1 MKLIDEKELYFFG
14 NNIFS
19 RIIAKFVMWL
29 FAIKQCERIYN
40 DVYDTDP
47 EKFTDGFFT
56 YLNSSY
62 HLVEKELQ
70 NIPTKGS
77 AIVISNHPTGTYDG
91 MVMVNALLKVRPD
104 VKFMVNSMIDRIEPI
119 KPYFINVNPFNS
131 KSATNLRGMRE
142 CKEHLDQGGLL
153 VLFPAGQISSYRKP
167 FGHIEDRVWT
177 PSMIKFIKNNDAPVV
192 PVFLGGY
199 NSTLFHLVGLIH
211 PFLRTAMIPRETTN
225 KKNVHFGVRIGTP
238 ISHKRVEEF
247 ANVAQL
253 GEYLRAS
260 VYAMNEYVTSETWTN
275 PIINE
280 KISEVDISDISPSA
294 NTDLINKELAAIKEF
309 ELFSHGTMS
318 VYFTTST
325 IIPVIMT
332 EIGRQ
337 REITFR
343 EIGEGTGMHID
354 TDSYDT
360 YYRQL
365 FIWDHAENRLV
376 GAYRVGMGHELM
388 EHYGVKGFYTNSLF
402 KISPVMGEVLEQTIE
417 LGRSFVV
424 RDYQRKPAS
433 LLLLWKGILHILLN
447 NHSYRFLMGPVTMT
461 GKLSDTS
468 KSIIINFVLKN
479 HFDYESAK
487 WIKPVTGLKG
497 LNIKK
502 FNYSKIEDI
511 ESLDLIDKL
520 VLDTECGEFGVPILL
535 KKYLQLN
542 GKIMGF
548 NIDHNFNDSIDAL
561 MLLDLNR
568 IPEAKIMMLS
578 KELEFDVMGRFGR

>member
-1 MKLIDEKELYFFG
+1 MKLIHEKELYFFG

-19 RIIAKFVMWL
+19 RMIAKFAIWL
-29 FAIKQCERIYN
+29 FAIKKCEQIYE

-47 EKFTDGFFT
+47 EKFTDNFFT
-56 YLNSSY
+56 YLDSSY
-62 HLVEKELQ
+62 HIVDKELH
-70 NIPTKGS
+70 NIPTTGGV
-77 AIVISNHPTGTYDG
+77 IVICNHPTGTYDG
-91 MVMVNALLKVRPD
+91 MVMVNALLKVRSD
-104 VKFMVNSMIDRIEPI
+104 VRFMVNSMIDRIEPI
-119 KPYFINVNPFNS
+119 KPFFINVNPFNS
-131 KSATNLRGMRE
+131 RSTTNLRGMRE
-142 CKEHLDQGGLL
+142 CKEHLDKGGLL
-153 VLFPAGQISSYRKP
+153 VLFPAGQISSYTKP
-167 FGHIEDRVWT
+167 FGHIEDRAWI
-177 PSMIKFIKNNDAPVV
+177 PSMIKFIKNNEVPVV
-192 PVFLGGY
+192 PVFLGGH
-199 NSTLFHLVGLIH
+199 NSTLFHMLGIIH
-211 PFLRTAMIPRETTN
+211 PLLRTAMIPRETIN
-225 KKNVHFGVRIGTP
+225 KKNVHFGMRIGTP
-238 ISHKRVEEF
+238 ISPKKVQEF
-247 ANVAQL
+247 TNIGLL

-260 VYAMNEYVTSETWTN
+260 VYTMNEYITPETWAS
-275 PIINE
+275 PIITD
-280 KISEVDISDISPSA
+280 KISDVDVSDVAPSA
-294 NTDLINKELAAIKEF
+294 CPQAILKELESVKEF
-309 ELFSHGTMS
+309 ELFNYGTMS

-325 IIPVIMT
+325 IIPMIMN

-343 EIGEGTGMHID
+343 EIGEGTGTHID
-354 TDSYDT
+354 TDSYDV

-402 KISPVMGEVLEQTIE
+402 KISPVMGEVLDQTIE

-424 RDYQRKPAS
+424 KDYQRKPAS
-433 LLLLWKGILHILLN
+433 LLLLWKGILYILLN
-447 NHSYRFLMGPVTMT
+447 NHSYRYLMGPVTMT

-479 HFDYESAK
+479 HFYNEAAK

-497 LNIKK
+497 LNLKK
-502 FNYSKIEDI
+502 FDYSKIEDI
-511 ESLDLIDKL
+511 ESIDLIDKL
-520 VLDTECGEFGVPILL
+520 VLDTESGEFGVPILL

-561 MLLDLNR
+561 MLLDLNM